1 MNPTTLSDELL
12 AVRERIN
19 AAVAGYVALVCRAAE
34 VLAPRQRDADAQSLR
49 VSDDA
54 KSDTSDALAPS
65 STTSGLDVADRS
77 VAATVEVSAASP
89 SASELPIVDYD
100 LLAASHVVQRLAQL
114 SVAELEVVRAYE
126 ASGRGRRTILAK
138 VDQLL
143 AGDAA

>member
-1 MNPTTLSDELL
+1 MPKGRCSRPD
-12 AVRERIN
+12 N
-19 AAVAGYVALVCRAAE
+19 AANV
-34 VLAPRQRDADAQSLR
+34 DAQSLR

-54 KSDTSDALAPS
+54 EADTSDARAPS